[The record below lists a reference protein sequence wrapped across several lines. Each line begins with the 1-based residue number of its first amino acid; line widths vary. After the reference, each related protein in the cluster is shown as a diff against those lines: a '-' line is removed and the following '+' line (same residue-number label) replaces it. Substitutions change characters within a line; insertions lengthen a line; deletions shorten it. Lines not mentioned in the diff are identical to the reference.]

1 MKRMS
6 RNALM
11 FILAMSLNGSAYC
24 VPKPKIKQSG
34 HNEESAVGAREKK
47 SGKKS
52 DSKFPFYVYED
63 QTSRNNHFIPSGWMG
78 DWGDMKID
86 TGYKDNPKSGKTC
99 VRITYNAKRSQ
110 EAGWAGIY
118 WQHPANNWGGKK
130 GGFDITGAK
139 KLSFWARG
147 ENGGEK
153 IAEFKVGGITSEIED
168 GDSDSVSIGPI
179 ELNTEWQKYVID
191 LEGLDLSHII
201 GGFCWAASGDE
212 NPEGFTLYLD
222 EIKYEN

>member
-1 MKRMS
+1 MKRIS
-6 RNALM
+6 RNAVM
-11 FILAMSLNGSAYC
+11 FILAMSLSGSAYC

-34 HNEESAVGAREKK
+34 YNKENAVDVREKK
-47 SGKKS
+47 SDKKS
-52 DSKFPFYVYED
+52 DSKFPFYIYED
-63 QTSRNNHFIPSGWMG
+63 QASRNNHFIPSGWMG
-78 DWGDMKID
+78 DWGDMKLD

-99 VRITYNAKRSQ
+99 IRITYSPERNQ
-110 EAGWAGIY
+110 GAGWAGIY

-139 KLSFWARG
+139 KLSFWAKG

-168 GDSDSVSIGPI
+168 GDSDSASIGPI
-179 ELNTEWQKYVID
+179 ELSTEWQKYVID

-212 NPEGFTLYLD
+212 NPEGFLLYLD